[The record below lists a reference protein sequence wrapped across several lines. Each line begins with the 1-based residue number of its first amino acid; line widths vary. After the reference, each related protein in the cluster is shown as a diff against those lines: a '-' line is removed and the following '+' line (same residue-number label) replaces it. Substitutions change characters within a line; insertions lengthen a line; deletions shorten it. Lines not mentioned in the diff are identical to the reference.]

1 MIDPPAPRPAAICVR
16 VPATSGNLGPGFD
29 VLGLAYTLYN
39 TFQVRTTAAGTLQI
53 QAEGDLPTD
62 RTNLF
67 YRAFAALCHTHDRP
81 VPGLDIRMDL
91 RIPAG
96 RGLGSSATA
105 VVGGLQAA
113 NALLGLG
120 LTAAA
125 LLPHA
130 VALEHGRHPD
140 NVAPALL
147 GGLVVNT
154 FDGPQLLNVPL
165 PFPADIQAV
174 VYIPDFAMDT
184 VQGRA
189 LMPTHYTQ
197 ADVVFNTSRV
207 ALLLAALSSG
217 QYRLLGPAMED
228 RMHQPY
234 RAQLF
239 PALPDL
245 LAAARAAGAYG
256 ACLSGGGSTIL
267 ALTAPGPPAQAV
279 AAALCHAAA
288 RAGLTGSAQI
298 LDIDRHGATVTDDN
312 MEPRR
317 HGDF

>member
-1 MIDPPAPRPAAICVR
+1 MNDPQPPTSAVCVR

-39 TFQVRTTAAGTLQI
+39 TFQVRLAATGVLHI
-53 QAEGDLPTD
+53 QADGDLPTD

-67 YRAFAALCHTHDRP
+67 YRAFATLCHAYGRE
-81 VPGLDIRMDL
+81 VPGLDIHMDIH
-91 RIPAG
+91 IPAG

-130 VALEHGRHPD
+130 VALEHGCHPD

-154 FDGPQLLNVPL
+154 FDGPQLLSVPL
-165 PFPADIQAV
+165 LFPADIQAV
-174 VYIPDFAMDT
+174 VYIPDFVMDT

-189 LMPTHYTQ
+189 LMPAHYAK

-207 ALLLAALSSG
+207 ALLLAALSSER
-217 QYRLLGPAMED
+217 YHLLGPAMED

-245 LAAARAAGAYG
+245 LAAARVAGAYG
-256 ACLSGGGSTIL
+256 ACLSGGGSTVL
-267 ALTAPGPPAQAV
+267 ALSAPAAAAQAV
-279 AAALCHAAA
+279 AAALCRAGDS
-288 RAGLTGSAQI
+288 AGLTGSAQI
-298 LDIDRHGATVTDDN
+298 LDIDRQGATVALIT
-312 MEPRR
+312 
-317 HGDF
+317 

>member
-1 MIDPPAPRPAAICVR
+1 MNDPQPPTLAVCIR

-39 TFQVRTTAAGTLQI
+39 TFEVRLAAASALHI
-53 QAEGDLPTD
+53 QAAGDLPTD
-62 RTNLF
+62 KTNLF
-67 YRAFAALCHTHDRP
+67 YRAFATLCHAYGRP

-91 RIPAG
+91 HIPTG

-154 FDGPQLLNVPL
+154 FDGLQLLSVPL

-174 VYIPDFAMDT
+174 VYIPDFVMDT

-189 LMPTHYTQ
+189 LMPAHYAK

-217 QYRLLGPAMED
+217 HYPLLGPAMED

-245 LAAARAAGAYG
+245 LAAARVAGAYG
-256 ACLSGGGSTIL
+256 ACLSGGGSTVL
-267 ALTAPGPPAQAV
+267 ALSAPDAAAHAV
-279 AAALCHAAA
+279 AAALCRAGDC
-288 RAGLTGSAQI
+288 AGLTGSAQI
-298 LDIDRHGATVTDDN
+298 LDIDRQGATVAPIT
-312 MEPRR
+312 
-317 HGDF
+317 

>member
-1 MIDPPAPRPAAICVR
+1 MSNPQLPSASAICVR

-39 TFQVRTTAAGTLQI
+39 TFQVRCMAAEVLHI
-53 QAEGDLPTD
+53 QADGDLPTD
-62 RTNLF
+62 QTNLF
-67 YRAFAALCHTHDRP
+67 YRAFAALCHAHGRT
-81 VPGLDIRMDL
+81 VPGLDIRMDI

-120 LTAAA
+120 MAATD

-154 FDGPQLLNVPL
+154 FDGPELLSVPL
-165 PFPADIQAV
+165 PFPAHIQAV

-189 LMPTHYTQ
+189 LMPAHYAK

-217 QYRLLGPAMED
+217 QYHLLGPAMED

-256 ACLSGGGSTIL
+256 ACLSGGGSTVL
-267 ALTAPGPPAQAV
+267 ALTASGLPAQAV
-279 AAALCHAAA
+279 AAALCQAAT
-288 RAGLTGSAQI
+288 RAGLTGNAQI
-298 LDIDRHGATVTDDN
+298 LDIDRQGATVAAL
-312 MEPRR
+312 
-317 HGDF
+317 